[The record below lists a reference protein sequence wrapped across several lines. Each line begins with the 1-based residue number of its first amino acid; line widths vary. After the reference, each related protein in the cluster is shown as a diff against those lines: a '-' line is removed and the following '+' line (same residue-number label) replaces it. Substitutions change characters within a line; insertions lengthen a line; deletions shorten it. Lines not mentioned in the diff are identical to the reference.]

1 VDALKRPAAL
11 ALTALVLVL
20 TACGSSGDDRTKM
33 AANLQNYLDT
43 AAPVPGLP
51 AGAGPPH
58 VKKKGCKKIPKGEAR
73 PARRPLASW
82 SCVVTVAHVPFRV
95 LVGLKDNGDVAWAL
109 PVRRQVLGPKP

>member
-1 VDALKRPAAL
+1 MDAPKRPAAL
-11 ALTALVLVL
+11 ALTALVL
-20 TACGSSGDDRTKM
+20 TACGSSGDDPAKV
-33 AANLQNYLDT
+33 AAKLQHYVDT

-73 PARRPLASW
+73 PARRPPASW

-95 LVGLKDNGDVAWAL
+95 FVALKDNGEVAWAM
-109 PVRRQVLGPKP
+109 PIRRPALGPKP